1 FSKKEDAE
9 RYIEQQ
15 TKINDYKMVMEKPH
29 LGYVTLKDKVTL
41 AKMNKKDD
49 GFTEPMS
56 IQDAQEQNVTISPK

>member
-1 FSKKEDAE
+1 
-9 RYIEQQ
+9 
-15 TKINDYKMVMEKPH
+15 MEKPH
-29 LGYVTLKDKVTL
+29 LGYVTLKDEVTL